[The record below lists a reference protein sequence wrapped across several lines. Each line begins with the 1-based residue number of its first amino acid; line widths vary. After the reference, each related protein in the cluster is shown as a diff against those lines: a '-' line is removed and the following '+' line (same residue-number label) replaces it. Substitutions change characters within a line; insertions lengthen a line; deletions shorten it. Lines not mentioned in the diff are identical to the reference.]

1 MKGRDVKGWRGT
13 RAIAARGALALGVGL
28 AAAGCGKPV
37 LRVADAS
44 LGDYYTEKEY
54 RKLNDEQREEYCRE
68 LKEQLSTYEY
78 EITDAREALAAL
90 EARSRA
96 HHAATD
102 SMLALA
108 ASVEQRTEAMRSKGP
123 GRPAPH
129 EGPDTK
135 YTVRNGDTLSKI
147 SARPE
152 IYGDAGAWRRL
163 YEANRDRIR
172 DPARLKPGQEIRI
185 PR

>member
-1 MKGRDVKGWRGT
+1 MGRALGT
-13 RAIAARGALALGVGL
+13 LGALALLG
-28 AAAGCGKPV
+28 AGCGKPV

-54 RKLNDEQREEYCRE
+54 RNLSDDQREEYCRE

-78 EITDAREALAAL
+78 EIADAREALAAL
-90 EARSRA
+90 EGQSRG
-96 HHAATD
+96 HRAATD

-129 EGPDTK
+129 DGSDSDRSTK
-135 YTVRNGDTLSKI
+135 YTIRKGDTLSKI

-152 IYGDAGAWRRL
+152 VYGDAGAWRRL

-172 DPARLKPGQEIRI
+172 DPARLKTGQEIRI